1 MNLPHLHLLLNHVP
15 TIGTIVAV
23 GLLWL
28 ALIRKQE
35 GLTRVALEAFCVVTL
50 VTLPAYLSGVGT
62 QPIISEMPGVDAPAI
77 LRHHDAAFV
86 ASVVMVA
93 TGFLA
98 WLALWKSRRHA
109 GVSKAHLVVV
119 LAMSIM
125 TLGLM
130 GRAANIGGEIRH
142 PEMLDPAAEAAE
154 TAQVAEGSLTVAIA
168 EFVNDSPVVW
178 PSLEA
183 LHFIGLWLLFGV
195 VVVVNIRL
203 LGMLPQASFAALH
216 RLLPWAALGLCVNLV
231 TGMLFVVAQP
241 AQYMQNVAFFWKIG
255 LLLLAGAHLL
265 YLTGFDEP
273 WEVGPGARVPFR
285 PKALAVTGIVAWF
298 GVMYFG
304 RMLPFI
310 GNAF

>member
-15 TIGTIVAV
+15 TIGTIIAV

-62 QPIISEMPGVDAPAI
+62 QPLIAEMPGVATPAI
-77 LRHHDAAFV
+77 LRHHDAALV
-86 ASVVMVA
+86 ASLVMVV

-109 GVSKAHLVVV
+109 GVTKAHLVAV
-119 LAMSIM
+119 LAMAIL

-142 PEMLDPAAEAAE
+142 PEMLDPAVEAAE
-154 TAQVAEGSLTVAIA
+154 TAEVAEDSLTVALA
-168 EFVNDSPVVW
+168 NFVNDNPWVW

-183 LHFIGLWLLFGV
+183 MHFIGLWLLFGV
-195 VVVVNIRL
+195 VVVVNLRL

-216 RLLPWAALGLCVNLV
+216 RLLPWAVLGLCVNLLS
-231 TGMLFVVAQP
+231 GMLFVVAMP
-241 AQYMQNVAFFWKIG
+241 GQYVENIAFFWKIV
-255 LLLLAGAHLL
+255 LLLVAGAHLL

-273 WEVGPGARVPFR
+273 WEVGPGGRVPLR
-285 PKALAVTGIVAWF
+285 PKALALVGIVAWV
-298 GVMYFG
+298 GVMYYG